1 MGYHHLK
8 AVFYPKWNS
17 AHDNLVLMKTSDASS
32 GDEADIMTTHFQCA
46 TTKWKHIEKLVM

>member
-1 MGYHHLK
+1 MSYHHLK

-17 AHDNLVLMKTSDASS
+17 AHDNLVLMKTSDATS